1 MGMKKS
7 IHIFALMEIMGRR
20 AYLGYI
26 VKLLHLEPE
35 IAKFD
40 AHKMDICSRWQ
51 AWIVVYCVQVFGDTE
66 VQIARSSLFYCVIFA
81 FGDWSKTKIKVMNK
95 SPG

>member
-7 IHIFALMEIMGRR
+7 IHIFVVMKIIGRR

-35 IAKFD
+35 IAKFE
-40 AHKMDICSRWQ
+40 AHKMGICSRWQ
-51 AWIVVYCVQVFGDTE
+51 AWIVVYLCAGVWRYRGSNSTV
-66 VQIARSSLFYCVIFA
+66 LA
-81 FGDWSKTKIKVMNK
+81 FFIV
-95 SPG
+95 